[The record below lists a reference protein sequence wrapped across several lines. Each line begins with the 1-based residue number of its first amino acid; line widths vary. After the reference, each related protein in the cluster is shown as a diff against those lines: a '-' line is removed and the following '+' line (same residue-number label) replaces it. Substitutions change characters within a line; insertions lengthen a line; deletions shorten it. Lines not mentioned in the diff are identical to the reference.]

1 MSTFQDLTPCLG
13 VFICSI
19 LSAAFTFKPCYV
31 PDGDRPQVPNVL
43 IMLTDGVPNVDVD
56 RTIPEAINMH
66 IDGMF

>member
-1 MSTFQDLTPCLG
+1 M
-13 VFICSI
+13 
-19 LSAAFTFKPCYV
+19 
-31 PDGDRPQVPNVL
+31 PNVL